1 MTPDNRQDRN
11 AELLRISRQDHE
23 LMALVHHDQMESIA
37 VRVRSG
43 AIGALFF
50 SIVMAAYLL
59 EWLGA
64 AVLYWLGVKALVT
77 LWRLVLVFRWKNRNA
92 RRPARDQWVFQV
104 RLSLFLDGMV
114 LGSIVLLVLH
124 AGAPEET
131 LLWTAAVLCGITAV
145 AMHTLESDWISGLL
159 YGGPIVAQTGLYLA
173 MLGTDFGHS
182 TALGVAIFGS
192 VLLLNARQAAKDEEQ
207 RIIQSRAIRKYQ
219 SQNEIA
225 LEMARNESRMR
236 ADLMSSITHEL
247 RTPIHGILAM
257 SHQIARDPASPS
269 NAKAAAMI
277 VKSGEH
283 LVGLV
288 NDVLDFGRL
297 EAAGVELRPEVF
309 DLHALVE
316 ELGSIGFMIGRE
328 KGVQFTV
335 QNGLQAPCHVHA
347 DPGRLRQVALNLIS
361 NGIKFTP
368 RGGQVSLRVEDAD
381 GKGNLVLQV
390 MDTGE
395 GIAAENLAAIFEPF
409 SRHARRPDD
418 AGLGSTGLG
427 LSISRRLAAAMKG
440 TLEVASEVGKGSTF
454 TLKVR
459 LEKVVVSLHQK
470 GGEQKSPL
478 PVLLQGHALVA
489 EDDVMTAEL
498 TRSTLEMH
506 GMTVSVVGQGDMAL
520 YQATLQRRRPDI
532 VLMDTEMPGLDGMAA
547 ARKIR
552 EFEAQMNLPRLPIVV
567 VSGRCSTED
576 VELAHQAGADAHLC
590 KPYTGGDLVRTVLA
604 QLRPGGGARREQ
616 FS

>member
-1 MTPDNRQDRN
+1 MTQDNRQDRN
-11 AELLRISRQDHE
+11 AEILRLSRQDHE
-23 LMALVHHDQMESIA
+23 LMALVHHDQIESIA

-50 SIVMAAYLL
+50 SIVMAAYLHRQ
-59 EWLGA
+59 LGV
-64 AVLYWLGVKALVT
+64 AVLAWLGVKALVT
-77 LWRLVLVFRWKNRNA
+77 LWRLALVFQWKNRKA
-92 RRPARDQWVFQV
+92 RRPAPEKWVAWV
-104 RLSLFLDGMV
+104 RLTLFLDGLV
-114 LGSIVLLVLH
+114 LGSIVLLALH

-145 AMHTLESDWISGLL
+145 AMHTLESDWIAGLL
-159 YGGPIVAQTGLYLA
+159 YGGPIVAQTGLYL
-173 MLGTDFGHS
+173 MLLGSGFGHS

-219 SQNEIA
+219 NQNEIA

-257 SHQIARDPASPS
+257 SHQIAKDPSNPS

-309 DLHALVE
+309 DLHDLVE
-316 ELGSIGFMIGRE
+316 ELGSIGSMIGRE
-328 KGVQFTV
+328 KGVGFDV
-335 QNGLQAPCHVHA
+335 KNALPAPCHVHA

-368 RGGQVSLRVEDAD
+368 RGGRVTLRVEDDD
-381 GKGNLVLQV
+381 GKGHMVLQV
-390 MDTGE
+390 TDTGE
-395 GIAAENLAAIFEPF
+395 GIAAENLATIFEPF
-409 SRHARRPDD
+409 SRHARHPDG

-427 LSISRRLAAAMKG
+427 LSISRRLASAMKG
-440 TLEVASEVGKGSTF
+440 SLEVASEIGVGSTF

-459 LEKVVVSLHQK
+459 LEKVVVSLHPK
-470 GGEQKSPL
+470 GGEQKAAL

-489 EDDVMTAEL
+489 EDDPMTAEL

-506 GMTVSVVGQGDMAL
+506 GMAVSVVGQGDMAL
-520 YQATLQRRRPDI
+520 YQATLQRQRPDI
-532 VLMDTEMPGLDGMAA
+532 VLMDSDMPGLDGTTAV
-547 ARKIR
+547 RKIR
-552 EFEAQMNLPRLPIVV
+552 EFEARMNLPRLPVVV
-567 VSGRCSTED
+567 VSGRCGTDD

-590 KPYTGGDLVRTVLA
+590 KPYTGTDLVRVVLA
-604 QLRPGGGARREQ
+604 QLQSGDGARRGR